1 MPRSA
6 PLVTLS
12 IGDREEIQGWL
23 TAHGTPQQVGL
34 RSRIVLAAAEGRS
47 DSAIACQ
54 LQVNRHTVILWRQRF
69 FPEGRERLGGGGR
82 GRGRKPSYLPAK
94 IQGVGKATL
103 HGRPKRM
110 NQWGADLLPGNKG
123 VPESTA
129 GTIWR

>member
-12 IGDREEIQGWL
+12 ISDREEIQGWL
-23 TAHGTPQQVGL
+23 TAHGTPQQVAL

-69 FPEGRERLGGGGR
+69 LQEGRRVCGR
-82 GRGRKPSYLPAK
+82 WRRAGAAS
-94 IQGVGKATL
+94 
-103 HGRPKRM
+103 RPMGPRRFKR
-110 NQWGADLLPGNKG
+110 
-123 VPESTA
+123 S
-129 GTIWR
+129 

>member
-12 IGDREEIQGWL
+12 IGDQKEIQGWL
-23 TAHGTPQQVGL
+23 TAHGTPQQVAL

-69 FPEGRERLGGGGR
+69 LQEGKERLWAVAP
-82 GRGRKPSYLPAK
+82 GRGRKPNFGPEK
-94 IQGVGKATL
+94 IEAGVDGDL
-103 HGRPKRM
+103 H
-110 NQWGADLLPGNKG
+110 
-123 VPESTA
+123 
-129 GTIWR
+129 